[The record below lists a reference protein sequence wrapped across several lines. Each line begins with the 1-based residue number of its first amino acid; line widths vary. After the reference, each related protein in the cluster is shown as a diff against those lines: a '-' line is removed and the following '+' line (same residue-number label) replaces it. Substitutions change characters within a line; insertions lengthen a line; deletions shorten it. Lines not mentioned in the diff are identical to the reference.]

1 MTFGGDE
8 CIMSMW
14 WRLHSPG
21 ARVTE
26 TTEAAPCSSCG
37 AEMVCPRVRM
47 LRASHVSWCGT

>member
-1 MTFGGDE
+1 MAFGGDE

-21 ARVTE
+21 ARATVTI
-26 TTEAAPCSSCG
+26 EAASRSSCG

-47 LRASHVSWCGT
+47 LRASHVS